1 MAKEFLWMLNLEV
14 TKTEKVKVIVKVD
27 ITLLHLDV
35 TETGCQIQL
44 TCQ

>member
-1 MAKEFLWMLNLEV
+1 MIKWMLNLNV

-35 TETGCQIQL
+35 SKTETL
-44 TCQ
+44 LHLDVSKT